1 MRAFVF
7 HEELHRVATGTARE
21 ALVAVLCRIDRE
33 VAERVVIMERTKAN
47 VFHTALFEREEV
59 ADDIHDICRFLDLG
73 FCNSVDVS
81 RHSFIVR

>member
-1 MRAFVF
+1 M
-7 HEELHRVATGTARE
+7 
-21 ALVAVLCRIDRE
+21 
-33 VAERVVIMERTKAN
+33 VIVEGTKAN